1 MIASQIS
8 TSGQGGAYAGQTV
21 QKNTQA
27 EEQGRAQES
36 GELSAGALAARS
48 KYQAGIAILQ
58 ASFKVSISA
67 ADQPQALLYRS
78 AVDHINQLLEPELG
92 ANALQNLAVSQDNSP
107 EATAGRI
114 LSFSTGFYENYAS
127 QHPGEDPEKLAQ
139 DFVGVIRRG
148 FEQGFNE
155 ARDIL
160 ESLQVFQGDI
170 AAGVMKTYD
179 LVNKGYDQFLAD
191 KLSALQLPEDAAGI
205 REGV

>member
-1 MIASQIS
+1 MISSIS
-8 TSGQGGAYAGQTV
+8 TSQHGAVYAAQAAA
-21 QKNTQA
+21 QKNALAEGQEQDKTQK
-27 EEQGRAQES
+27 
-36 GELSAGALAARS
+36 LSASALIAQS
-48 KYQAGIAILQ
+48 KNQ
-58 ASFKVSISA
+58 ASRQILESSFSVSISA
-67 ADQPQALLYRS
+67 GSQSQTLLFRS

-114 LSFSTGFYENYAS
+114 LSFSTGFYENYAL

-160 ESLQVFQGDI
+160 QSLQVFQGDI
-170 AAGVMKTYD
+170 SAGVMKTYD

-191 KLSALQLPEDAAGI
+191 KLAALRPTEDAAGI